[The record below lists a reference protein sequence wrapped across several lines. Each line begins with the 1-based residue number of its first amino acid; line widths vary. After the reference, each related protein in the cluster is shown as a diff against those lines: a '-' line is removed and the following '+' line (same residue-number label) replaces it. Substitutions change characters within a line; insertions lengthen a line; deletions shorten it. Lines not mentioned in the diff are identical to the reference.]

1 MNLGQKV
8 QKAISLNEAKL
19 KTIFTNFT
27 DISIVSMQFV
37 LRKKPGLFKKIRQ
50 QDCGNSKRDHR
61 KGEKKQGKKQ

>member
-8 QKAISLNEAKL
+8 QRAISLNEAKL

-27 DISIVSMQFV
+27 DISIVSTQFV
-37 LRKKPGLFKKIRQ
+37 LRKKNGLFKKIRQ
-50 QDCGNSKRDHR
+50 QYCGNSKRDHR

>member
-8 QKAISLNEAKL
+8 QRAISLNEAKL

-27 DISIVSMQFV
+27 DISIVSIQFV
-37 LRKKPGLFKKIRQ
+37 LREKSGLYK
-50 QDCGNSKRDHR
+50 NHR